1 MPYLFIIKLV
11 IIYSLPFS
19 FLQELPVLHNSLDMG
34 NYWKRGDPNG
44 ACPYHPKPIPLP
56 SPLPAN
62 ISKALTNLTE
72 ALKLVTNETCA
83 VSLYALVCA

>member
-1 MPYLFIIKLV
+1 MYI
-11 IIYSLPFS
+11 
-19 FLQELPVLHNSLDMG
+19 ENVLKDT
-34 NYWKRGDPNG
+34 RVRADPNPD
-44 ACPYHPKPIPLP
+44 ACPLHPKPIPLP